1 MARFFPADAEIQRL
15 CRYKRT
21 DAPLPPAL
29 GPELVAF
36 FKTSVQKR
44 QTRFGKIADCW
55 QQLVPATLCAHCALE
70 SFAKGSLV
78 VLVDSASHLYELRQL
93 LLAGLEQQLLIAAKS
108 AGLRKISLRRG
119 QWYDAEERIRFE
131 EPGRKAT
138 ER

>member
-1 MARFFPADAEIQRL
+1 MGNYQTDSELERLARH
-15 CRYKRT
+15 KRC

-36 FKTSVQKR
+36 FKSSVQKR
-44 QTRFGKIADCW
+44 QTKFGKIAECW
-55 QQLVPATLCAHCALE
+55 QQLVPSTLCAHCALE
-70 SFAKGSLV
+70 SFVKGSLV

-119 QWYDAEERIRFE
+119 QWYDGEQRLRFE
-131 EPGRKAT
+131 EPVRKAT